1 MGLLFAA
8 TTAIASGEFVVH
20 KGHQK
25 TISAVGLTGADYV
38 DLRIKHNGV
47 YVTTGTAN
55 RLTPAIPVLTVGS
68 EGDYQL
74 YKPSTATAVSGAVSG

>member
-8 TTAIASGEFVVH
+8 TTAIAQGEFVVH

-25 TISAVGLTGADYV
+25 TISAVGLTGSDYI
-38 DLRIKHNGV
+38 DLRIKHNGT
-47 YVTTGTAN
+47 YVTTGTVN
-55 RLTPAIPVLTVGS
+55 RLTPATPVLSVIS

-74 YKPSTATAVSGAVSG
+74 YKPTTDGSASGAVSG